1 MRIKKDTPVKL
12 KTFLGKIFSKE
23 YENTEDDY
31 WKLIGLCGIVIG
43 EDGGKVLVKFNDNL
57 NNYNVANHNP
67 IKNTLWINKS
77 DLEIDRFGIYIKK
90 LNNELQNFTSLMN
103 NTKWYKLFTALLDN
117 GMNSVSIKF
126 LLEDHIH
133 SFYLG
138 VSSFNENGF
147 ADGAVAGPFEYRE
160 LEWIKIF
167 EITERINGILHIKIG
182 IDEIEKKINSI
193 GKLEYEKESDGIKIY

>member
-1 MRIKKDTPVKL
+1 M
-12 KTFLGKIFSKE
+12 
-23 YENTEDDY
+23 
-31 WKLIGLCGIVIG
+31 
-43 EDGGKVLVKFNDNL
+43 
-57 NNYNVANHNP
+57 
-67 IKNTLWINKS
+67 
-77 DLEIDRFGIYIKK
+77 EIDRFGIYIKK
-90 LNNELQNFTSLMN
+90 LNNELPNFTSLMN

-117 GMNSVSIKF
+117 GMNNVSIKF

-133 SFYLG
+133 SFYLD

-167 EITERINGILHIKIG
+167 EIMERINGILHIKIG

-193 GKLEYEKESDGIKIY
+193 GKVEYEKESDGIKIFGYKK